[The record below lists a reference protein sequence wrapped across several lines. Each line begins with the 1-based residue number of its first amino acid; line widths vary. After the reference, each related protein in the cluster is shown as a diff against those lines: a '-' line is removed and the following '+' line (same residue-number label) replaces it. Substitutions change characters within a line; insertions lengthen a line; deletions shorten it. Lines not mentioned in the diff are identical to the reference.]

1 MFALENYT
9 KKMRDEMNV
18 INEAKEEKRVYLEAA
33 KKQMTLVSEQIKEQ
47 SNKQINQY
55 QQQMM
60 PQQPPPGGAAGGG
73 GPQPMMGPPG
83 QNVPQNTNATPG
95 GVQQAQPAGGA

>member
-47 SNKQINQY
+47 SNKQIN
-55 QQQMM
+55 
-60 PQQPPPGGAAGGG
+60 
-73 GPQPMMGPPG
+73 
-83 QNVPQNTNATPG
+83 
-95 GVQQAQPAGGA
+95 

>member
-1 MFALENYT
+1 MFALENYI

-47 SNKQINQY
+47 SNKQIN
-55 QQQMM
+55 
-60 PQQPPPGGAAGGG
+60 
-73 GPQPMMGPPG
+73 
-83 QNVPQNTNATPG
+83 
-95 GVQQAQPAGGA
+95 